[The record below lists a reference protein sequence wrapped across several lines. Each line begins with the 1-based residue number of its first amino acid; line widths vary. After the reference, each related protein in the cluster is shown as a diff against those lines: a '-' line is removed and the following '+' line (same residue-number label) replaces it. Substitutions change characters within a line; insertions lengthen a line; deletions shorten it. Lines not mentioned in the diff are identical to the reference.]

1 MDGGN
6 SESRIARYEV
16 NLKQQLGSQPI
27 QKIDPGG
34 GVRHVGVGDG
44 VQGNRKNIKSTNQE
58 TSDQFV
64 NNTVQLLD
72 YLSSLI
78 INSNSTSSNSG
89 LNASMAKDSSSP
101 MHSLM
106 RKINPTRQTT
116 VTPSFYQ
123 PTSTI
128 ISMSPPT
135 SFNGGKKHVISYSTN
150 SGNNEEST
158 NTKSFP
164 FSSTSSTIT
173 HLDSLLRNL
182 ERLENI
188 NRDMSLDLGSMN
200 DPSPETLGYKSSAG
214 QDFTPATKDWQEYH
228 ELLKLRESLDNM
240 YDTSVSDGNEK
251 STYE

>member
-6 SESRIARYEV
+6 TESRIARYEV

-34 GVRHVGVGDG
+34 GVSHVGIGDG

-64 NNTVQLLD
+64 NNAVQLLD

-89 LNASMAKDSSSP
+89 SNASMEKASSSP

-116 VTPSFYQ
+116 V
-123 PTSTI
+123 
-128 ISMSPPT
+128 
-135 SFNGGKKHVISYSTN
+135 KKIR
-150 SGNNEEST
+150 
-158 NTKSFP
+158 F
-164 FSSTSSTIT
+164 
-173 HLDSLLRNL
+173 
-182 ERLENI
+182 
-188 NRDMSLDLGSMN
+188 
-200 DPSPETLGYKSSAG
+200 
-214 QDFTPATKDWQEYH
+214 
-228 ELLKLRESLDNM
+228 
-240 YDTSVSDGNEK
+240 
-251 STYE
+251 